1 MRRLGMLLV
10 ALTFLGAGGYVFVY
24 LYRWEWNRAL
34 VALGIF
40 LAAEIAVAAA
50 ILLRR
55 LDALARS
62 SDRRGTPR
70 GGADPAV
77 LAALREAPA
86 APTPFRWLGVHPERT
101 SVFIPVLLGAGVVV
115 AGVAWLVERLAGAT
129 ARPGVDHGLAEDL
142 SVAAFPRDGLVPDDV
157 LVLADGG
164 GEDDEALRR
173 LVAPART
180 GS

>member
-1 MRRLGMLLV
+1 MRRLGTLLV

-40 LAAEIAVAAA
+40 LAAEIAVAAG

-55 LDALARS
+55 VDGLTRS
-62 SDRRGTPR
+62 TERDQTP
-70 GGADPAV
+70 GKVDPAV
-77 LAALREAPA
+77 LAAFRESPA
-86 APTPFRWLGVHPERT
+86 APTPFRWLGVHPDRT

-115 AGVAWLVERLAGAT
+115 AGLAWLVERLAGAT

-142 SVAAFPRDGLVPDDV
+142 SVTSFPRDGLVPDDV

-164 GEDDEALRR
+164 DEDDEALRR
-173 LVAPART
+173 LVAPSRT

>member
-1 MRRLGMLLV
+1 MRRLAALLV

-34 VALGIF
+34 VALGVF
-40 LAAEIAVAAA
+40 LAAEIAVAAGV
-50 ILLRR
+50 LLRR
-55 LDALARS
+55 IDVLTRATEKQQS
-62 SDRRGTPR
+62 SPR
-70 GGADPAV
+70 PDPAV
-77 LAALREAPA
+77 LAALRDSPA

-115 AGVAWLVERLAGAT
+115 AGLAWLVERLAGAT

-164 GEDDEALRR
+164 TEDDESLRR

-180 GS
+180 RS